1 MCLYIVRTVLYT
13 STVNQKHI
21 IITSCKVTETSS
33 VIVNRYIFPKNFCQ
47 RYESN
52 SFEKNCQ
59 FKKLAV
65 IYSNSQ
71 YIGEMK
77 HISATVLMLL
87 ISWALVIN
95 IMALDDGLSNIT
107 ISIMPEV
114 LHSTEPIIS
123 CNFRSACFN
132 NVSYCSECSTV
143 TLNELIDV
151 SGGTILV
158 NSAEIVFLPG
168 THIVNSSKNWL
179 IFSSSAHRLRMNIT
193 GEGNVTV
200 LCVSEFYLKF
210 LDIEYVSISNLQFKY
225 CNGHTSKTHD
235 EVLTLKLYT
244 NQFHSMIILDRIK
257 MINQNRTGI
266 HIIFKKKH
274 RDIQGSTYVVR
285 LTNSNIIAGNV
296 VVYFTT
302 NPSIITDNTYKIQMD
317 NVSFIHSCFKVD
329 KKAQAKH
336 YEINIA
342 NVRFTNGSCSPVLL
356 LPGHAV
362 VRLTNLTM
370 KSTSSVMLLH
380 SVEKNF
386 IFLQGHC
393 RFYDNSGAV
402 LIASKSELVF
412 VGAKVEFIKNYVERE
427 KLENPGAMIAIENS
441 IAIFNDSH
449 VRFEKNYG
457 QNCGGIA
464 ATNEAV
470 ISFSNSTVEFTDN
483 NGSWGGAMSLYSR
496 SKLINGG
503 NTLNSTL
510 TFTRNKALEKGG
522 AIYIEDRSYVHA
534 HKVHTSAIQTGY
546 KVQFKFF
553 GNEAYKGGNNIYGGW
568 VDWMISMAGNN
579 VTYDSKIGSILHFEN
594 NNSEITSDPTR
605 LCLCVN
611 NIPNCRFTHMKVKA
625 YPGEKFSVN
634 LVGVG
639 QRYGRV
645 ETLMKVKL
653 VDQFNTSSYIGSD
666 GDSQNIKATKN
677 VCTTLECVVL
687 SLNKRETLM
696 MTTWSNSGPVFEQ
709 AVLERYPDKLGLL
722 FEQLYIQVQLK
733 ECPLGFLL
741 DKKERK
747 CICYSSLRMLGL
759 SCNSH
764 SYKIN
769 RTEKQW
775 IGMVSEH
782 MVARENPGVIV
793 HQNCPFDYC
802 RTDQESLLINLEHQ
816 DEQCAFNRS
825 GILCGGCQ
833 TNFSRVLGSSKCKI
847 CSNLTLLI
855 FPGVILAGLLLVVL
869 LMVLDLTVSVGT
881 INGLLFYANVVQIQY
896 STFFG
901 SGIRSNASFL
911 SMFIAWLNLD
921 LGIECCL
928 CSGLDTYTETWLQ
941 FCFPLYIW
949 LLTAVIIV
957 LSHYSTQVSKL
968 GGKNAVKVL
977 ATLLLF
983 SYTKFL
989 RLFVV
994 IISYTEIVY
1003 PDGYSKSVWL
1013 YDSNINY
1020 LKGKHIP
1027 LFIASILLLLL
1038 FTIPYSLF
1046 LLGIQWFHK
1055 ISVPHYS
1062 VRRLIQSF
1070 KLLSD
1075 AYREP
1080 YKPSHCYW
1088 SGLIL
1093 FARIV
1098 LVITF
1103 SADRNNGPNISLLV
1117 TIILSS
1123 VLQVWIFFTKWV
1135 YKCNLINCFEVL
1147 CLCNLGITSTVL
1159 LLELSTYNTHHHIIS
1174 TVVYLSTGIAFLK
1187 FILVLI
1193 YHVQRA
1199 FFLTEIGTRLKR
1211 KLLRLYSKDR
1221 MELEMEGAPNEQQT
1235 GYSRVTYTVIDL
1247 TQPLMKN

>member
-1 MCLYIVRTVLYT
+1 MKATVLRKI
-13 STVNQKHI
+13 V
-21 IITSCKVTETSS
+21 SS
-33 VIVNRYIFPKNFCQ
+33 K
-47 RYESN
+47 SW
-52 SFEKNCQ
+52 
-59 FKKLAV
+59 LL
-65 IYSNSQ
+65 YSNSQ
-71 YIGEMK
+71 YVGEMK
-77 HISATVLMLL
+77 HISATILMLL

-168 THIVNSSKNWL
+168 THIVNSSKNRL
-179 IFSSSAHRLRMNIT
+179 IFSSSAYRLRMSIT

-200 LCVSEFYLKF
+200 LCVSEFYLIF

-225 CNGHTSKTHD
+225 CNGRTSKTHD

-244 NQFHSMIILDRIK
+244 SRFHSMIILDRIK

-266 HIIFKKKH
+266 RIVFKKKH
-274 RDIQGSTYVVR
+274 RDIQGSTHIVS

-296 VVYFTT
+296 HVYFITS
-302 NPSIITDNTYKIQMD
+302 PSITTDNTYKIQMD
-317 NVSFIHSCFKVD
+317 NVLFIHSCFKVD
-329 KKAQAKH
+329 KKAQAKY

-342 NVRFTNGSCSPVLL
+342 NTRFTNGSCSPVLL

-370 KSTSSVMLLH
+370 KSTSSAVLLH
-380 SVEKNF
+380 SVEKNS

-393 RFYDNSGAV
+393 RFYDNRGAV
-402 LIASKSELVF
+402 LITSKSELVF
-412 VGAKVEFIKNYVERE
+412 IGAKVEFIKNYVERE
-427 KLENPGAMIAIENS
+427 KLENPGAVIAIENS

-470 ISFSNSTVEFTDN
+470 ISFSNSTIEFTGN

-503 NTLNSTL
+503 NASNSTL
-510 TFTRNKALEKGG
+510 TFTRNKALDKGG
-522 AIYIEDRSYVHA
+522 AIYIEDRSYIHV

-553 GNEAYKGGNNIYGGW
+553 ENEAYKGGNNIYGGW
-568 VDWMISMAGNN
+568 VDWLISMEGDN
-579 VTYDSKIGSILHFEN
+579 VTYDSKVGNALLFEGN
-594 NNSEITSDPTR
+594 DSEITSDPTR
-605 LCLCVN
+605 LCLCASS
-611 NIPNCRFTHMKVKA
+611 IPICSLTHSKVEVH
-625 YPGEKFSVN
+625 PGEVFNISM
-634 LVGVG
+634 VGIG
-639 QRYGRV
+639 QRYGTV
-645 ETLMKVKL
+645 ETLVKVKTL
-653 VDQFNTSSYIGSD
+653 VNQSNTSYTDSE
-666 GDSQNIKATKN
+666 GDLQNIKATKD
-677 VCTTLECVVL
+677 VCTTLEYVVF
-687 SLNKRETLM
+687 SLKKQETLLV
-696 MTTWSNSGPVFEQ
+696 TTLSNGGPVFEK

-722 FEQLYIQVQLK
+722 FKQLFIQVQLK
-733 ECPLGFLL
+733 ECPFGYLL
-741 DKKERK
+741 DQVEHR
-747 CICYSSLRMLGL
+747 CSCYSSL
-759 SCNSH
+759 SCDSH
-764 SYKIN
+764 SYKIY

-775 IGMVSEH
+775 IGVVSEH
-782 MVARENPGVIV
+782 MVAEESPGVIV

-802 RTDQESLLINLEHQ
+802 RTDQKSLLIILEHQ

-855 FPGVILAGLLLVVL
+855 LPGILLAGLLLVIF

-881 INGLLFYANVVQIQY
+881 INGMLFYANVVQIQY
-896 STFFG
+896 STFFTSG
-901 SGIRSNASFL
+901 SRSNLPFL
-911 SMFIAWLNLD
+911 STFIAWLNLD

-928 CSGLDTYTETWLQ
+928 YNRLDAYTETWLQ

-949 LLTAVIIV
+949 LLTVIIIV

-994 IISYTEIVY
+994 IISYTEIIY

-1038 FTIPYSLF
+1038 FIVPYSLF
-1046 LLGIQWFHK
+1046 LLGIQWLHK
-1055 ISVPHYS
+1055 ISIAHHR
-1062 VRRLIQSF
+1062 VRRLIRGF

-1098 LVITF
+1098 LVIIF
-1103 SADRNNGPNISLLV
+1103 SADRSNGPNISLLV

-1123 VLQVWIFFTKWV
+1123 VFQVWIFFTKWV
-1135 YKCNLINCFEVL
+1135 YKCNLINCLEVL
-1147 CLCNLGITSTVL
+1147 CLCNLGITSIAL
-1159 LLELSTYNTHHHIIS
+1159 LLELSTDNTHIHVIS
-1174 TVVYLSTGIAFLK
+1174 TVSIGIVFLK
-1187 FILVLI
+1187 FISILI
-1193 YHVQRA
+1193 YHVQKT
-1199 FFLTEIGTRLKR
+1199 FFLTEVGTRLKGNFV
-1211 KLLRLYSKDR
+1211 RLYSKDR
-1221 MELEMEGAPNEQQT
+1221 MELEMEGTPNEQQT

-1247 TQPLMKN
+1247 TQPLINK